1 MDYSVLFDQVLTQ
14 AGFDL
19 HPVYNCFEPPY
30 NHTTGWELKLPAVE
44 FGPTTLVLLH
54 FQDFVTLRDQYVLEL
69 QKVEKF
75 YGVHSNQ
82 VLVTHWTHNLTQV
95 YTGPV
100 NLIEF
105 SNHNYDLACI
115 LSSRWDEWQPIT
127 VAKKTRAW
135 QCLNGRMCHHRRR
148 AVDVLQTWG
157 NGTLSY
163 GNEITLP
170 EWAYETYR
178 GTENDENFMRLGNL
192 YGSTAVNIVTETEYQ
207 TTPGIITEKT
217 LMAFASQQIPVVIGH
232 RGIVQ
237 HCKELGFD
245 MFDDLVD
252 ISYDTLP
259 NEIRVEQALLR
270 NQDLILGNIDLAPYR
285 DRLIQQRQ
293 FLLNQYPTLMQ
304 QKFRFDVQQLQT
316 KLLTQAST

>member
-178 GTENDENFMRLGNL
+178 GTENDENFMRLGSL

-259 NEIRVEQALLR
+259 NEIRVEQALLC